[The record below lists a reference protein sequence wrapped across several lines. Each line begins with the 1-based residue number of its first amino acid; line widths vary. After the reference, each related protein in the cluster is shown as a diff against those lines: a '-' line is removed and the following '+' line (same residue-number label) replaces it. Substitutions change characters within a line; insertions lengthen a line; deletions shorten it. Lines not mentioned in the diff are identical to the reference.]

1 MESRACNALRDTI
14 FGHLM
19 LNHPRA
25 LARYAL
31 LDVLHVMMELVI
43 VVQHVLPG
51 IILQVTRGQRE
62 RQSVFRVALMKMGTA
77 AFSIVLLATVL

>member
-1 MESRACNALRDTI
+1 MLT
-14 FGHLM
+14 HLK
-19 LNHPRA
+19 A
-25 LARYAL
+25 LAKYAPL
-31 LDVLHVMMELVI
+31 GVLHVMMALKL